1 MQALFDSGK
10 RVYSFSKL
18 STIENCKYGAFLQY
32 VDHRRGDDSIYG
44 ILGGC
49 VHDKLEDIMNGRA
62 DAEDL
67 KVALTEDLL
76 QMDMLGLEFPKDF
89 KGGNMIR
96 DNWVNDMQHF
106 VDHFEP
112 PQGDFKTE
120 ELLIYKV
127 DDDHY
132 LQGYADLVRY
142 DSEDKSVQ
150 SILDW
155 KTSSMYDKAGFLEH
169 GRQLVIYALAKE
181 QQGIEINE
189 LAWIF
194 LKYVTVTFQGRKR
207 ANSKNRTEIV
217 KHINRGKII
226 KELDKY
232 IRDDLALVG
241 YSGVDI
247 DLIMY
252 NAIENNSFDVLPE
265 EVKVLYKF
273 EPCVITYEL
282 TDEIRQECI
291 EYIQRVIKEF
301 ESIDTHNP
309 ELWGPREFYKTNKL
323 GKQQEDTFFCNFLCN
338 FRKSCEHLKEFHKQS
353 EIDIE
358 ELLG

>member
-1 MQALFDSGK
+1 M
-10 RVYSFSKL
+10 YSFSKL
-18 STIENCKYGAFLQY
+18 STIENCKYSALLQY
-32 VDHRRGDDSIYG
+32 IEHRRGDDSIYG

-49 VHDKLEDIMNGRA
+49 VHDKLEAVINGE
-62 DAEDL
+62 AEPSDL
-67 KVALTEDLL
+67 KVALTEDLI
-76 QMDMLGLEFPKDF
+76 QMEMLGLEFPKDF
-89 KGGNMIR
+89 KGGNSIR
-96 DNWVNDMQHF
+96 DNWVNDMNHF
-106 VDHFEP
+106 VEHFEP

-142 DSEDKSVQ
+142 DSSDKSIQ

-181 QQGIEINE
+181 QQGIKINE

-194 LKYVTVTFQGRKR
+194 LKYVTVKFMGKKR
-207 ANSKNRTEIV
+207 LNSKNKSEIV
-217 KHINRGKII
+217 KNINRGKII

-232 IRDDLALVG
+232 IRDDMAEAG
-241 YSGVDI
+241 YNPVDI
-247 DLIMY
+247 DMIMY
-252 NAIENNSFDVLPE
+252 RAAEENSFDILPDDIKE
-265 EVKVLYKF
+265 LYHF
-273 EPCVITYEL
+273 EPCIVTYEL

-291 EYIQRVIKEF
+291 EYINRVIKEF
-301 ESIDTHNP
+301 ESVDPNIPD
-309 ELWGPREFYKTNKL
+309 LWPHREFYKTNKF

-338 FRKSCEHLKEFHKQS
+338 FRKSCEHLKEFHRQA
-353 EIDIE
+353 EVDIE